1 MKLILVFNCHGNF
14 LQGLPLVDDGNS
26 HLYFCALRLL
36 VENQEANSQKVFP
49 QSARTKCVKPVTDK
63 VNGFDEGTAK
73 WNELF
78 LFEFP
83 RKV

>member
-1 MKLILVFNCHGNF
+1 M
-14 LQGLPLVDDGNS
+14 
-26 HLYFCALRLL
+26 
-36 VENQEANSQKVFP
+36 ENQEANSQKVFP

-63 VNGFDEGTAK
+63 VNDFDEGTAK